1 MIKIYPSVSCLLA
14 VCCEI
19 HLAFLFKREI
29 QLCVCILERLVLQCA
44 VILFFRFSTP
54 LRAGERVEGF
64 STIRSYSELH
74 YALNIT
80 AFVLTLFLSQ
90 KIILLLKTGRDS
102 AIQNIK
108 VSKSISFCSN

>member
-1 MIKIYPSVSCLLA
+1 MQATQPSY
-14 VCCEI
+14 I
-19 HLAFLFKREI
+19 NG
-29 QLCVCILERLVLQCA
+29 RLNSARLYSRKVGCA
-44 VILFFRFSTP
+44 LILFFVFSTQ

-90 KIILLLKTGRDS
+90 KTVIFPDSGRKKKQYLFLALHTTIHNYRKNIFQKTYTS
-102 AIQNIK
+102 A
-108 VSKSISFCSN
+108 FW